1 MSKKHVLERLRRIFT
16 LPEASCEASSLT
28 QCVAQ
33 VMRSASMI
41 QQIHAATRNPKFFS
55 VWPQTRHQA
64 RTIFLM
70 EKIKSKK
77 KEKPWQ
83 RCAIIFFLKN
93 TIEMCAALKKT
104 NQTEGGEQLS
114 HVDQKNG
121 IKRKW
126 KAVNASRGTPPTEKG
141 NKNVQRKMAAVS
153 IDSAGHSQSGTGK
166 LVAVAAVAGFCVAI
180 DDRQTVILRDRMAS
194 AGRFTSSAG
203 TLAFVEKVLARTN
216 PHRLQRR
223 QKTSSALSHHAPGTV
238 GTTLLSSEFK
248 SFKPS

>member
-1 MSKKHVLERLRRIFT
+1 M
-16 LPEASCEASSLT
+16 
-28 QCVAQ
+28 
-33 VMRSASMI
+33 
-41 QQIHAATRNPKFFS
+41 
-55 VWPQTRHQA
+55 
-64 RTIFLM
+64 
-70 EKIKSKK
+70 
-77 KEKPWQ
+77 
-83 RCAIIFFLKN
+83 
-93 TIEMCAALKKT
+93 
-104 NQTEGGEQLS
+104 
-114 HVDQKNG
+114 
-121 IKRKW
+121 
-126 KAVNASRGTPPTEKG
+126 NASRGTPPTEKG

-216 PHRLQRR
+216 PHRWPLQRR
-223 QKTSSALSHHAPGTV
+223 QKTSSALYHHAPGTV

>member
-1 MSKKHVLERLRRIFT
+1 
-16 LPEASCEASSLT
+16 
-28 QCVAQ
+28 
-33 VMRSASMI
+33 
-41 QQIHAATRNPKFFS
+41 
-55 VWPQTRHQA
+55 
-64 RTIFLM
+64 
-70 EKIKSKK
+70 
-77 KEKPWQ
+77 
-83 RCAIIFFLKN
+83 
-93 TIEMCAALKKT
+93 MCAALKNT

-180 DDRQTVILRDRMAS
+180 EPPNRHLERQNGQRRTVHVKCWNI
-194 AGRFTSSAG
+194 GICG
-203 TLAFVEKVLARTN
+203 KVLARTN
-216 PHRLQRR
+216 PHRWRLQRR
-223 QKTSSALSHHAPGTV
+223 QKTSSALYHHAPGTV

-248 SFKPS
+248 SFKRS